1 MAYALKSKTFVQA
14 ALQLAGTFLI
24 VYFFPYTLL
33 KPLVLIAF
41 WWVLLRPLSREEVII
56 FILASLFFVI
66 MDAVVIAQG
75 KLVFSES
82 FVFGV
87 PAWELF
93 MWGFTTVHAKRLTFL
108 NDKPVFWAP
117 GLVLMLFYMI
127 IFSIPIGDT
136 PLFAASAA
144 LLILGLFFKH
154 DPLTLRYTGYLLL
167 LGFLYETTGVASG
180 LWHYPKPISYRSLC
194 GSRRCG
200 LERAFS

>member
-1 MAYALKSKTFVQA
+1 MGF
-14 ALQLAGTFLI
+14 
-24 VYFFPYTLL
+24 
-33 KPLVLIAF
+33 IA
-41 WWVLLRPLSREEVII
+41 PLSREEVII

-180 LWHYPKPISYRSLC
+180 LWHYPQAHFIPIPLWFTTMWAGTGFFMICVVWPGLSIVLQRID
-194 GSRRCG
+194 GSRS
-200 LERAFS
+200 EHSA